1 MDIKNSLVPAEF
13 AENYQKT
20 SKWSQPGGGLAKIL
34 TIIAGCAG
42 VYALYL
48 ALPVIL
54 SMMTNAFNIALL
66 AIGLWALVSIV
77 TNKKFRR
84 MLSTAFFIICRKL
97 TSMFVEIDPAAIIDR
112 HVSELKE
119 RINKI
124 VEAMGKFRGAIRAV
138 EDEKARREREL
149 KKEMELLKAYKDKN
163 MMAESTVHSN
173 QANRLTELI
182 SLLSSDLDKM
192 NTYYNLLRDLQN
204 YTKLKAEDEENQ
216 SNMLKARFKRTR
228 DMYSA
233 FSGMMSVVNS
243 ETSDIEEYMMASDY
257 MMSQI
262 NQQMGAI
269 DDALLNTDSIIN
281 DIAVNNS
288 VNISKAGGLLDIYEK
303 FGIDGLFMTEEQRKA
318 LPSSA
323 TGTVSVSQLGITE
336 TDRELQY
343 AAQKRADILG
353 ESNSGRKYV

>member
-1 MDIKNSLVPAEF
+1 MDINNSLVPAEF
-13 AENYQKT
+13 AENYQKV
-20 SKWSQPGGGLAKIL
+20 SKWSQPGGTLAKVL
-34 TIIAGCAG
+34 TVIAGCAG

-48 ALPVIL
+48 ALPIIL
-54 SMMTNAFNIALL
+54 SMMTNAVQIALL

-84 MLSTAFFIICRKL
+84 MISTAFFILCRKL
-97 TSMFVEIDPAAIIDR
+97 TSLFVEIDPAAIIDR

-124 VEAMGKFRGAIRAV
+124 GDAMSKFRGAIRAV
-138 EDEKARREREL
+138 EDDKAKREREL
-149 KKEMELLKAYKDKN
+149 QKEMELLKAYKDKN
-163 MMAESTVHSN
+163 MLAESTVHSN

-182 SLLSSDLDKM
+182 GLLSNDLKKM
-192 NTYYNLLRDLQN
+192 NTYYNLLKDLQH
-204 YTKLKAEDEENQ
+204 YTKLKAEDEANQ
-216 SNMLKARFKRTR
+216 ADMVKARFKRTR

-233 FSGMMSVVNS
+233 FSGMMSVINS
-243 ETSDIEEYMMASDY
+243 DTSDIEEYMMASDY
-257 MMSQI
+257 MMTQI

-288 VNISKAGGLLDIYEK
+288 VNISKASGLLDIYEQY
-303 FGIDGLFMTEEQRKA
+303 GIDGLFMTDEQRKA

-323 TGTVSVSQLGITE
+323 SGTTPVSEIGITE
-336 TDRELQY
+336 TDRELEY
-343 AAQKRADILG
+343 ANQKRVNILG
-353 ESNSGRKYV
+353 ENANTRKYV